1 MKDGSKELLT
11 VEEFQ
16 DLAEKTRVQLYYY
29 VCKTSVVMI
38 AILVGIYF
46 WIISG
51 RKSYLADS
59 VNAYL
64 PSSDGLRIVH
74 HAAKTAVKKVTQPA
88 TTHSSIS

>member
-16 DLAEKTRVQLYYY
+16 ELAEKTRVQLYYY

-38 AILVGIYF
+38 SILIGVYF

-51 RKSYLADS
+51 RKSYLAES
-59 VNAYL
+59 VVAYL
-64 PSSDGLRIVH
+64 PSSDGIKLVH
-74 HAAKTAVKKVTQPA
+74 HAAKTAAKTVAKPA
-88 TTHSSIS
+88 AS